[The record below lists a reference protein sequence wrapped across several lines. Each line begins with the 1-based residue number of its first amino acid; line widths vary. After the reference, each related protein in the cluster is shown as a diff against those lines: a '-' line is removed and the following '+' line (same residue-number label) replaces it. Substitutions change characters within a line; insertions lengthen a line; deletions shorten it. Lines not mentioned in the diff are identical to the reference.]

1 MANAGGALL
10 GSAAEIND
18 FGPLLR
24 FLLLNCLVAFGL
36 LALWHFGLLQLVLE
50 TDHTRVSLL
59 IFSIFCLTG
68 LHCLYQTIDISAE
81 LVKARKIRDIIVADS
96 GSGFTLTNGQ
106 VTTGN
111 GNRLEPSIFTA
122 HVANLIRKSQLQNER
137 HVDQTLLLRA
147 LADKLRSREKLGLF
161 VSEALLRLALLG
173 TAIGFI
179 LMLIPISGLTSF
191 ESETLRTAL
200 GGMTGGMA
208 VALNVTV
215 AGIASA
221 LLLKL
226 EYYLLD
232 NSIAE
237 LFETITETT
246 EIHVVSALERPL
258 MPERSGDARD

>member
-1 MANAGGALL
+1 MANMTRAVI
-10 GSAAEIND
+10 GSASEIED

-24 FLLLNCLVAFGL
+24 FLLLNVLIALGL
-36 LALWHFGLLQLVLE
+36 FVLWYFGLLQLVLA
-50 TDHTRVSLL
+50 TDHTRVSIL
-59 IFSIFCLTG
+59 IFAIFCLTG
-68 LHCLYQTIDISAE
+68 LHCLYQTVVISRE
-81 LVKARKIRDIIVADS
+81 LVRARKVRDIVVAES
-96 GSGFTLTNGQ
+96 GSGLRVDGDQ
-106 VTTGN
+106 VMTGN
-111 GNRLEPSIFTA
+111 GTVLEPGIMTN
-122 HVANLIRKSQLQNER
+122 HIINIIRKRRLQSER
-137 HVDQTLLLRA
+137 HVDQTLLLRS
-147 LADKLRSREKLGLF
+147 LADKLRAREKIGLF

-179 LMLIPISGLTSF
+179 LMLIPISALTSF
-191 ESETLRTAL
+191 ESDTLRSAL

-237 LFETITETT
+237 LFEMITETT
-246 EIHVVSALERPL
+246 EIHVVSALEQP
-258 MPERSGDARD
+258 AHA